1 MGSKSFRQVGVN
13 QFTKIRAAH
22 CRCFA
27 PCPCFA
33 SCSCFCCHDPFIVR
47 SAQTRPPPTGFTQL
61 AHPSRC
67 SRSTLPTVWFCSLIF
82 SPGLLFSWS
91 AAPSPDP
98 SPARHL
104 VVEFGIHGQ
113 KKTNPANLQC
123 CCGTEAETGFVPTTV
138 QFFAAS
144 TFLIL
149 RSPS

>member
-47 SAQTRPPPTGFTQL
+47 SAQTRPPSTGFTQL

-67 SRSTLPTVWFCSLIF
+67 SRSTLTIVWFCSLIF
-82 SPGLLFSWS
+82 SPGLHFSGS
-91 AAPSPDP
+91 GASSPDP
-98 SPARHL
+98 SSARHL
-104 VVEFGIHGQ
+104 VVECGNHGQ
-113 KKTNPANLQC
+113 KNTNPANLQC
-123 CCGTEAETGFVPTTV
+123 VV
-138 QFFAAS
+138 VILKQRLAS
-144 TFLIL
+144 FQQLCSSSL
-149 RSPS
+149 QAPS